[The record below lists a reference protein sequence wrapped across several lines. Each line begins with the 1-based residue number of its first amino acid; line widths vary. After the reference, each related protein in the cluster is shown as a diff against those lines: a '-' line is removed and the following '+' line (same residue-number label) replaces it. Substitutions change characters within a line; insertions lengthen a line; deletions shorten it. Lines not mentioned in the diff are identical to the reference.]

1 MRILGVVI
9 TLLSLLIP
17 VSSPVWGQ
25 QLTFT
30 DLGWGTEAYGI
41 NDAGQIVG
49 TYLGET
55 SCDGPSDCRA
65 SARYHGFRTN
75 PGIEI
80 NYPRANFY
88 FTPRDHSA
96 YTKAYGLSA
105 TGQIVGWARN
115 DTGVHAFLRDTN
127 GGFTTTS
134 ALYPY
139 GINASGQIVGGNGQ
153 GFLLS
158 GGTLT
163 TIAPPGALS
172 SAASR
177 INDAGQIVG
186 WFSNAAGTHGF
197 LLSGSTFTTIDV
209 PGAALGTQALGISA
223 TGQIVGVFTDAK
235 SVSHGFLLSGG
246 TFATVDVPIAMG
258 GNTVAHGI
266 NVNGQIAGTFVDAN
280 QTVHGFLASP

>member
-1 MRILGVVI
+1 V
-9 TLLSLLIP
+9 LSLVAP
-17 VSSPVWGQ
+17 ASSPVWGQ

-30 DLGWGTEAYGI
+30 DFGWGTAAYGI
-41 NDAGQIVG
+41 EDAVQIVG
-49 TYLGET
+49 TYLGGT

-88 FTPRDHSA
+88 FTPRDHSV
-96 YTKAYGLSA
+96 YTKAYGL
-105 TGQIVGWARN
+105 
-115 DTGVHAFLRDTN
+115 HAFLRDTN
-127 GGFTTTS
+127 GGFTTIS

-139 GINASGQIVGGNGQ
+139 GINAGGQIVGGNGQ

-163 TIAPPGALS
+163 TMAPPGASS
-172 SAASR
+172 SAASG
-177 INDAGQIVG
+177 IDDAGQIVG

-197 LLSGSTFTTIDV
+197 LLSGSKFTTIDV

-223 TGQIVGVFTDAK
+223 TGQIVGVFTDVE
-235 SVSHGFLLSGG
+235 SISHGFLLSGG
-246 TFATVDVPIAMG
+246 TFATVDVPVAMG
-258 GNTVAHGI
+258 RNTAAHGV
-266 NVNGQIAGTFVDAN
+266 NVTGQIVGTFVDAN